1 MWALNFEPTG
11 LELCRAFP
19 WLHIN
24 EKQPGYDIFR
34 P

>member
-11 LELCRAFP
+11 LKLCRAFT

-24 EKQPGYDIFR
+24 GKQPGYDIFR